1 MLIKVKNWIQ
11 SCLFIFKQS
20 VRQSLFLGMLYITII
35 LFIPILPG
43 LKIISPIILF
53 LYPFI
58 VLIYV
63 NFYKELDA
71 KKSFDIQ
78 HIFNLLKM
86 KFRPLLLIG
95 GLTFIFSTL
104 LSMVFYA
111 DLAPK
116 TEEIKSITEFSE
128 KYQTTFIKLILI
140 SIPFIMAT
148 WFSPMLILYKQY
160 GPIKAIKSSLAGTLM
175 FSIPLLLGWAILTGS
190 FVVIIFLTTF
200 FFSLLS
206 FLGQNSISFLT
217 SLFLLVF
224 FTAYIS
230 ILFIFQYVTYKDIFE
245 PLKIKS
251 GRSMD

>member
-1 MLIKVKNWIQ
+1 MLIKVKNWIYN
-11 SCLFIFKQS
+11 SLILFRQS

-35 LFIPILPG
+35 LFIPILPV
-43 LKIISPIILF
+43 LQFFSPITIF

-58 VLIYV
+58 VIIYIH
-63 NFYKELDA
+63 FYRELDL
-71 KKSFDIQ
+71 KRNFDIK
-78 HIFNLLKM
+78 HIFNLLKV
-86 KFRPLLLIG
+86 KFRPLLFIG

-111 DLAPK
+111 DLVPK

-128 KYQTTFIKLILI
+128 KYQLTFIKLILI

-148 WFSPMLILYKQY
+148 WFSPMLIFYNQY
-160 GPIKAIKSSLAGTLM
+160 GAMKAIKSSLAGTLM
-175 FSIPLLLGWAILTGS
+175 FSIPLLLGWTILTGS
-190 FVVIIFLTTF
+190 LIIIILLTTF

-217 SLFLLVF
+217 SLFLLVS

-245 PLKIKS
+245 SLKIKL
-251 GRSMD
+251 

>member
-148 WFSPMLILYKQY
+148 WFSPMLIFYNQY
-160 GPIKAIKSSLAGTLM
+160 GAMKAIKSSLAGTLM

-190 FVVIIFLTTF
+190 FVVIILLTTF

-217 SLFLLVF
+217 SLFLLVS

-230 ILFIFQYVTYKDIFE
+230 ILFIFQYVTYRDIFE
-245 PLKIKS
+245 SIKTKL
-251 GRSMD
+251 

>member
-1 MLIKVKNWIQ
+1 MLIKVKNWIYN
-11 SCLFIFKQS
+11 SLILFRQS

-35 LFIPILPG
+35 LFIPILPV
-43 LKIISPIILF
+43 LQFFSPITIF

-58 VLIYV
+58 VIIYIH
-63 NFYKELDA
+63 FYRELDL
-71 KKSFDIQ
+71 KRNFDIK
-78 HIFNLLKM
+78 HIFNLLKV
-86 KFRPLLLIG
+86 KFRPLLFIG

-111 DLAPK
+111 DFVPK

-128 KYQTTFIKLILI
+128 KYQLTFIKLILI

-148 WFSPMLILYKQY
+148 WFSPMLIFYNQY
-160 GPIKAIKSSLAGTLM
+160 GAMKAIKSSLAGTLM
-175 FSIPLLLGWAILTGS
+175 FSIPLLLGWTILTGS
-190 FVVIIFLTTF
+190 LIIIILLTTF

-217 SLFLLVF
+217 SLFLLVS

-245 PLKIKS
+245 SLKIKL
-251 GRSMD
+251 